1 MSSKIGGKSKK
12 KRKMVAAFANA
23 PEAEKKKIQKV
34 SVLSE
39 TTLASIADGPQQ
51 KAQDELVIA
60 LPGASKKKKWCEK
73 SPHGGESREGDKNGV
88 GGGRDGTGEDED
100 DSMNI
105 PLLARARTGMDMS
118 GDGKLKGVED
128 VGEDAYERVSVESY
142 GAAML
147 RGMGW
152 SKGGSIGSTFSTV
165 TEVSLAQPRAARMGL
180 GADSELPTD
189 GLGGVLSEENKALAK
204 KKADKA
210 AASAAMRKAKKE
222 AEGKMTQG
230 LNLFGAKPVPLDK
243 TFLLSKP
250 KPPPSSSSSSSS
262 SATSSSSSS
271 SSSWVRPGLVVR
283 VTDRDHDLYRQNC
296 LVVNASS
303 STGKW
308 KLRPENKSGAEVRRL
323 KVSQFQTVV
332 PRVGGAVLIVRG
344 GQGYSSYVGRSGV
357 LVERDERGKT
367 AIVTL
372 TDGKQTVTVTSMN
385 HICKLS

>member
-60 LPGASKKKKWCEK
+60 LPGASKKKKWFEK

-243 TFLLSKP
+243 TFS
-250 KPPPSSSSSSSS
+250 
-262 SATSSSSSS
+262 
-271 SSSWVRPGLVVR
+271 
-283 VTDRDHDLYRQNC
+283 
-296 LVVNASS
+296 
-303 STGKW
+303 
-308 KLRPENKSGAEVRRL
+308 
-323 KVSQFQTVV
+323 FFFFFFFF
-332 PRVGGAVLIVRG
+332 I
-344 GQGYSSYVGRSGV
+344 SYFFFFFFFFFMGPARSGSPCDRQGPRPV
-357 LVERDERGKT
+357 PAELPGGECLEQYGQVEAASRE
-367 AIVTL
+367 
-372 TDGKQTVTVTSMN
+372 QEW
-385 HICKLS
+385 C